1 MTLVVENGTGLSNA
15 NSYASVATANAY
27 ATLRGLTDWTGTD
40 AVKEAAL
47 IRATDYLE
55 ATYRNDW
62 QGSRVSATQA
72 LSWPRVNVMVD
83 GFVVGDDV
91 VPTAVVNACIELA
104 IRALTE
110 NLLDDQTQRVK
121 REKVDV
127 IEIEYA
133 DGSDPAKRYPM
144 VSRTLAPYLF
154 SGSNEGGAFTVRVL
168 RT

>member
-27 ATLRGLTDWTGTD
+27 ATLRGLTAWTGTD
-40 AVKEAAL
+40 AVKESAL
-47 IRATDYLE
+47 VRATDYLE

-62 QGSRVSATQA
+62 QGNRVSATQA
-72 LSWPRVNVMVD
+72 LSWPRANVMVD
-83 GFVVGDDV
+83 NFVVDDDI
-91 VPTAVVNACIELA
+91 VPIPVINGCIELA

-110 NLLDDQTQRVK
+110 TLLDDQTQRVK

-133 DGSDPAKRYPM
+133 DGSDPAKRFPL
-144 VSRTLAPYLF
+144 VSRMLSPYLF